1 MFRQGDTV
9 ERDLDGLWFEAE
21 VRSVH
26 LPPSR
31 AQQRALDEQPPRG
44 QARGGGD
51 GQRRHRRRRIAHY
64 DLFYPD
70 TENNELGVPEDEVR
84 LKVSGLVAGSGGEA
98 ADSGSTGA
106 SGITRGEAPALGGRG
121 VVLVGGDGH
130 GSRGGAAGSRD
141 GGGSGGESKYQKM
154 EESKSDGVVLPP
166 QDGAGSAAEI
176 AHSVTAALDPFGAA
190 PAPRPEEGGHVTVH
204 NVDDNERF
212 QSTGTAYLT
221 HGHVG
226 QDRKAAGGGGL
237 RAIRLLRK

>member
-1 MFRQGDTV
+1 MFRAGDTV

-21 VRSVH
+21 VRDVH

-31 AQQRALDEQPPRG
+31 AQQRALDEQQQQQQQPR
-44 QARGGGD
+44 
-51 GQRRHRRRRIAHY
+51 RRRRIAHY

-70 TENNELGVPEDEVR
+70 TQNNELGVPEDEVR
-84 LKVSGLVAGSGGEA
+84 LKVSGLVAGSGGGA
-98 ADSGSTGA
+98 PDSGSA
-106 SGITRGEAPALGGRG
+106 RSSGITRGEAPALGGRG
-121 VVLVGGDGH
+121 VVLVGDDCDG
-130 GSRGGAAGSRD
+130 S
-141 GGGSGGESKYQKM
+141 GGSGGGGESKYQRL
-154 EESKSDGVVLPP
+154 EESKSDGAYLP
-166 QDGAGSAAEI
+166 QGGAASAAEV
-176 AHSVTAALDPFGAA
+176 AHDATAVLDPFGATHA
-190 PAPRPEEGGHVTVH
+190 PHPEEGGHVTVH